1 MGSQVLVPFRGS
13 EDNPRRLKLMGDLG
27 QGLREVAGY
36 IKAQLE
42 RFKERARS
50 NFRIEIEENVVGGS
64 FNMMFLGHGL
74 STPTFVVPMSPKK
87 DLRAVMLKRRFA
99 DTTPY
104 CNAKTSFCRHY
115 SKSSEEGTI
124 GSCKVLFW
132 LLTTKRKGKD

>member
-1 MGSQVLVPFRGS
+1 
-13 EDNPRRLKLMGDLG
+13 MGDLVPKG
-27 QGLREVAGY
+27 TGGRSSNSGIIATVFSTTGFLGRYLVQQLGCQGLREVAGY

-42 RFKERARS
+42 RLKDRAGS

-87 DLRAVMLKRRFA
+87 DLRAVMLKRHFA

-104 CNAKTSFCRHY
+104 CNAKMSFCRHY
-115 SKSSEEGTI
+115 SKS
-124 GSCKVLFW
+124 
-132 LLTTKRKGKD
+132 